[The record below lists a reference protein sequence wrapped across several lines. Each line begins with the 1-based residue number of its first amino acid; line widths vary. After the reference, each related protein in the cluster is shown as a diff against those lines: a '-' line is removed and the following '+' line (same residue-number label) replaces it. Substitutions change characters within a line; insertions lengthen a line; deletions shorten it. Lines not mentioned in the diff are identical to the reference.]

1 MNPALVPVGCC
12 RPRRAGK
19 RICPASM
26 GSMSG
31 QRKTQR
37 WPQSRRQP
45 QRIKRMTMMRPLSQ
59 LLALLG
65 QEPVALWGDWLRAF
79 AASGRMDDYQGFSP
93 RGVHNLFMSSSVADA
108 AEFKET
114 QARVTPGQQRSV
126 AMKSG
131 AVAVIPVNGIITGK
145 PTMWEQYGMTKS
157 GGPLGSG
164 PAAG

>member
-31 QRKTQR
+31 QRKNQR
-37 WPQSRRQP
+37 LPQYRRQP
-45 QRIKRMTMMRPLSQ
+45 QRIKRMTMMLTFSQ

-79 AASGRMDDYQGFSP
+79 AASGRLDCLGLDSMAGLS
-93 RGVHNLFMSSSVADA
+93 ADGI
-108 AEFKET
+108 E
-114 QARVTPGQQRSV
+114 ARVTPGQQRSV

-145 PTMWEQYGMTKS
+145 PTMWEQYGRTLS
-157 GGPLGSG
+157 GG
-164 PAAG
+164 AR